1 MLQFRGYITELLN
14 VCYISV
20 NTIDIIQKKNKIGI
34 AKKGKIMRIIGGK
47 AKGTKLYTL
56 EGESTRPTLDRV
68 RESLFNILQY
78 ELQEAIF
85 LDLFSGSGACGLEAV
100 SRGANK
106 AILCDKSKQA
116 IEIIKKNIQKTHTE
130 EKVELYQ
137 ASFEEVLKTKI
148 KEKLD
153 IIFMDPPYET
163 NYAYQAV
170 KIILENKLIKQDS
183 MIIIETDQ
191 IKKVKEQLETLEIEI
206 MDERKYGRAYLIFLS
221 QKRKG

>member
-1 MLQFRGYITELLN
+1 
-14 VCYISV
+14 
-20 NTIDIIQKKNKIGI
+20 
-34 AKKGKIMRIIGGK
+34 MRIIGGK

-56 EGESTRPTLDRV
+56 EGKNTRPTLDRV

-78 ELQEAIF
+78 KLQEAIF

-100 SRGANK
+100 SRGVSK

-116 IEIIKKNIQKTHTE
+116 VEIIQKNIQKTHME

-137 ASFEEVLKTKI
+137 ANFEEVLKMRI

-153 IIFMDPPYET
+153 IIFIDPPYET
-163 NYAYQAV
+163 NYASQAV
-170 KIILENKLIKQDS
+170 KIILENELIKQDS

-191 IKKVKEQLETLEIEI
+191 PKKVKEQLETLEIEI
-206 MDERKYGRAYLIFLS
+206 MDERKYGRAHLIFLS

>member
-1 MLQFRGYITELLN
+1 
-14 VCYISV
+14 
-20 NTIDIIQKKNKIGI
+20 
-34 AKKGKIMRIIGGK
+34 MRIIGGK

-56 EGESTRPTLDRV
+56 EGKNTRPTLDRV

-78 ELQEAIF
+78 KLQEAIF

-100 SRGANK
+100 SRGVSK

-116 IEIIKKNIQKTHTE
+116 VEIIQKNIQKTHME

-137 ASFEEVLKTKI
+137 ANFEEVLKMRI

-153 IIFMDPPYET
+153 IIFIDPPYET

-170 KIILENKLIKQDS
+170 KIILENELIKQDS

-191 IKKVKEQLETLEIEI
+191 PKKVKEQLETLEIEI
-206 MDERKYGRAYLIFLS
+206 MDERKYGRAHLIFLS